1 MTTTTTQTPR
11 RSKRHHPVVFTAGN
25 PFALSKPRHD
35 KWASR
40 PLHTR
45 DTLSADLADD
55 DDDATADASTAF
67 YPYFLRSLRATDEAS
82 KAASAEFSIGDTV
95 LLATNVR
102 RPSVGIIIALWEVS
116 RPLTDA
122 QMFAKV
128 HWFLRPTELARS
140 RKKREHLKVCPLIPF
155 LFIPVNQL
163 RIHQNEIYFS
173 LDSTSVVDTSAILS
187 HCDVSS
193 ISTKNQGPTSSR
205 YKSPVSSTD
214 NNFIC
219 VNAVDPRRGLYY
231 ELDWLAHRE
240 RSLERAEEDDVE
252 WGSSAP
258 WVVEVEL
265 ILKKPRTRTSE
276 QVKKDADMES
286 GTSSDGEYR
295 DESDS
300 VDTRLLPSD
309 ADSAGVPQTPSKKR
323 KRPGSAVSTP
333 RRKRVGPVLAAPTPH
348 SKRALRARAR
358 RPALRAPPPEMGGA
372 FSLGEAPTETDSW
385 LRAMLA
391 LHVGSRPEAL
401 PCRAEEYARVM
412 RAVEELVEE
421 GSGGCICTYYP
432 CVHDQIVT

>member
-1 MTTTTTQTPR
+1 
-11 RSKRHHPVVFTAGN
+11 
-25 PFALSKPRHD
+25 
-35 KWASR
+35 
-40 PLHTR
+40 
-45 DTLSADLADD
+45 
-55 DDDATADASTAF
+55 
-67 YPYFLRSLRATDEAS
+67 
-82 KAASAEFSIGDTV
+82 
-95 LLATNVR
+95 
-102 RPSVGIIIALWEVS
+102 
-116 RPLTDA
+116 
-122 QMFAKV
+122 
-128 HWFLRPTELARS
+128 
-140 RKKREHLKVCPLIPF
+140 
-155 LFIPVNQL
+155 VNQL

-193 ISTKNQGPTSSR
+193 ISIENQKPTSSR
-205 YKSPVSSTD
+205 YKPPISSTE
-214 NNFIC
+214 NIFIC

-240 RSLERAEEDDVE
+240 RSLKRAKEDDVE

-258 WVVEVEL
+258 WVVVVEL

-286 GTSSDGEYR
+286 ETSSDEEYR

-300 VDTRLLPSD
+300 VDTHTHLLPSD

-372 FSLGEAPTETDSW
+372 FSLGEAPTETDPW

-412 RAVEELVEE
+412 RAVEELIEE
-421 GSGGCICTYYP
+421 GSGGCICTYYLY
-432 CVHDQIVT
+432 VNDQIIT